1 MSVFLEVLGTCPL
14 REVRDARGGRDAP
27 RVLDVLP
34 SIGWVTTLATVAVV
48 HATGGETAG
57 QGGVTLV
64 EPGVRDAQGGVQSL
78 QRREGPATAAV
89 ALVVNPA
96 DDARAA
102 GPCLAG
108 VEGFGEHGPRPGGL
122 LELQV
127 SRHPQPEQHLGR
139 CHGRSHRLH
148 CVAEVRSVD
157 RRCHLLWHHRLLLHD
172 GRLGGLHCRITRAV
186 EHRVDEPALVRRGL
200 GLGEVAGRAG
210 LFHDPIEHALQRRL
224 GQSVRTDAPGEL
236 EERGEVP
243 EDARVLELRDEAP
256 LRGAGRGHAGVLG
269 AEGASEARGGPGGGQ
284 PEQGAGRN
292 EAPDL
297 AARAASGLRPLLEE
311 QLVLVG
317 VDRRRHGDDSLR
329 RGWGR
334 GRAGRRAGGAA

>member
-148 CVAEVRSVD
+148 CVAEALLVD
-157 RRCHLLWHHRLLLHD
+157 RLGHLLWHQWLLRRD
-172 GRLGGLHCRITRAV
+172 GCLGGLDGRGIRV
-186 EHRVDEPALVRRGL
+186 LEHRVDEPALVRRSL
-200 GLGEVAGRAG
+200 GLGEVIGSAGPV
-210 LFHDPIEHALQRRL
+210 HDPVEDALHNLLRKAFRIDSPGDL
-224 GQSVRTDAPGEL
+224 EVRGQ
-236 EERGEVP
+236 VP
-243 EDARVLELRDEAP
+243 EYAHDLPFRNDSPHR
-256 LRGAGRGHAGVLG
+256 RAGRGHAGVH
-269 AEGASEARGGPGGGQ
+269 
-284 PEQGAGRN
+284 
-292 EAPDL
+292 
-297 AARAASGLRPLLEE
+297 
-311 QLVLVG
+311 V
-317 VDRRRHGDDSLR
+317 
-329 RGWGR
+329 
-334 GRAGRRAGGAA
+334 